1 MGEDFRNWR
10 AAVTAQVRFKPDRAA
25 IEQELTAHYED
36 HVRDL
41 ERLDYPPELARQRA
55 LTAMGDPE
63 TIGKALDRV
72 HKPWLG
78 RLWQLSRALVWVAC
92 ALTLLTLLYRGW
104 PDWSAQISNSWEG
117 IGVELA
123 CPPPVQAGPYRLEV
137 TQVRYVDNQE
147 TGRGQLHL
155 DLRCTTLKFW
165 LDGPELMD
173 CLEAVD
179 SNGTVSGNTF
189 TSENLGALDGISYAG
204 KAEPV
209 DFDSLCS
216 TEGVPELFSQLEL
229 TFVADG
235 ITVAVV
241 PFQYGEGIESLPEI
255 PAKKGYSAAWPDLDY
270 THLNASQTLEAEY
283 TPYTSALSDGGELP
297 EILVDGSFSS
307 RAEVSHTIENVTWS
321 DRQGKT
327 HTGTAYTVTVDDP
340 DLEQVSYTVHYRL
353 PDSGKHYALWVQ
365 EESGWSEADFEI
377 DGQYLLLTSQ
387 TEEIIFCITERS
399 SSLLV
404 WLAAGTGCLLLLA
417 AVFCVLRHIQ
427 KKRH

>member
-179 SNGTVSGNTF
+179 SNGTVYRSYRYPWITGSVSGDRPVRTYGWI
-189 TSENLGALDGISYAG
+189 ELDGIENAP
-204 KAEPV
+204 EWV
-209 DFDSLCS
+209 D
-216 TEGVPELFSQLEL
+216 
-229 TFVADG
+229 
-235 ITVAVV
+235 IT
-241 PFQYGEGIESLPEI
+241 
-255 PAKKGYSAAWPDLDY
+255 
-270 THLNASQTLEAEY
+270 H
-283 TPYTSALSDGGELP
+283 
-297 EILVDGSFSS
+297 
-307 RAEVSHTIENVTWS
+307 
-321 DRQGKT
+321 
-327 HTGTAYTVTVDDP
+327 
-340 DLEQVSYTVHYRL
+340 
-353 PDSGKHYALWVQ
+353 
-365 EESGWSEADFEI
+365 
-377 DGQYLLLTSQ
+377 
-387 TEEIIFCITERS
+387 
-399 SSLLV
+399 
-404 WLAAGTGCLLLLA
+404 LAAGWTIRVQLPGGEE
-417 AVFCVLRHIQ
+417 AVP
-427 KKRH
+427 